1 MRSGMKRT
9 LGLFLLGLATL
20 LPGVLL
26 LYAIG
31 WLVLGGERLLG
42 RWLALWLPQG
52 AYLPGMGL
60 AALVLLV
67 LLTGLLARS
76 WIGPPVGRWI
86 SARIG
91 GIPVLGR
98 LYLSLR
104 AAARRLSDGRP
115 SAFAEVVFVPGPEG
129 GGRLGLVAERR
140 PVRCSASRDGLI
152 PVYFPAAFQPG
163 GVLELLPEDCLE
175 PTDMS
180 VDQAMSLILS
190 GGLVTGSEPQP
201 ATRNA
206 SISQRSPGAMAPRGN
221 GK

>member
-1 MRSGMKRT
+1 MKRII
-9 LGLFLLGLATL
+9 GLFLLGLATL

-42 RWLALWLPQG
+42 RWLAVWLPEG

-60 AALVLLV
+60 LAVVLLV

-76 WIGPPVGRWI
+76 WIGPPAGRWI

-91 GIPVLGR
+91 EIPVLGR

-104 AAARRLSDGRP
+104 AAARRLSGDRP
-115 SAFAEVVFVPGPEG
+115 TAFAEVVFVPIPEG
-129 GGRLGLVAERR
+129 GGRLGLVAERQ
-140 PVRCSASRDGLI
+140 PLRCTAKGPALI

-163 GVLELLPEDCLE
+163 GVLELLPEERLE
-175 PTDMS
+175 PSHMT

-190 GGLVTGSEPQP
+190 GGLVTGSDDRPDDGEGASPQGGRP
-201 ATRNA
+201 SAR
-206 SISQRSPGAMAPRGN
+206 
-221 GK
+221 